1 MTSSNQTQ
9 DTKLK
14 SPEKLS
20 GHDLVRYLIDNPD
33 ARGDFKYHT
42 LRSCMWHNLLIAQPG
57 FKDVADFDKIHHWD
71 AFKIIDAHPELSSC
85 FDWDKLWPQECRMLL
100 AKHPELAD
108 SRTTAHIPGYA
119 WSEILAVQPQLAH
132 LCSFEEIYPYL
143 WVNLIAKQEIFADRC
158 PWKSFRTGDW
168 LNLVERKKSCVKFL
182 TLGYLDSETALQS
195 ILARC
200 YCGKKQ
206 PSHGTFEEGV
216 ADAATFLICKR
227 MDKENGKRYLKEQFT
242 AENWD
247 FVDEICDL
255 SREEAMDVH
264 GKKYMQFYI
273 TLKAPDN
280 VFEKLFPLFDLDA
293 RDPGNNSLLMPALVY
308 SLCSGSMKR
317 YEFMLEQ
324 KLDPDEKNNA
334 GFSCSDLT
342 AWYKVYLEKQEAE
355 RLKAEAAKLER
366 EARARER
373 RKQKTTQAIKGKKY
387 GR

>member
-1 MTSSNQTQ
+1 MASSNQTQ

-71 AFKIIDAHPELSSC
+71 AFKIIDARPELSSC

-158 PWKSFRTGDW
+158 PWESFRTGDW

-206 PSHGTFEEGV
+206 PPHGTFEEGV

-255 SREEAMDVH
+255 SREEAMDVP